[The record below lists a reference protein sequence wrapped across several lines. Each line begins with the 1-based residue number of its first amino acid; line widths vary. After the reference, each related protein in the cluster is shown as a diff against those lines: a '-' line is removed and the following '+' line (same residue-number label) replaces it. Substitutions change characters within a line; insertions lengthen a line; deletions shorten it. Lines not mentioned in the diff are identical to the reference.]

1 MSRYLVQVTETYA
14 PGAERPWSTV
24 RRVLAVESGPCL
36 APVLVRLGRLRRHIA
51 CGRRLPHDRQCRNC
65 CPRIV
70 VTEVRRI
77 TA

>member
-1 MSRYLVQVTETYA
+1 MSRYQVQVTDTYA
-14 PGAERPWSTV
+14 RGAQRPWSTV
-24 RRVLAVESGPCL
+24 RRVLAEESGPCL
-36 APVLVRLGRLRRHIA
+36 TPVLLRFGRLRRWIA